1 MFLLAFQNSAIDTLT
16 RSRIEQN
23 AEKFSQLDAFGI
35 GLTFIGMSVVFASLL
50 LLYIVFY
57 NLTKLINNRIK
68 KKQTPSTV
76 KTESYELSGEVNA
89 AISTAIFLYLNELH
103 DKENMVLTINRVARI
118 YSPWSSKIYGLRHYP
133 RSRG

>member
-1 MFLLAFQNSAIDTLT
+1 MLAFQQSVIDTLT
-16 RSRIEQN
+16 RSKIEQN

-50 LLYIVFY
+50 LLYVVFY
-57 NLTKLINNRIK
+57 NLTKSINNRIK
-68 KKQTPSTV
+68 KKQVSSVV
-76 KTESYELSGEVNA
+76 KTESFELSGEVNA
-89 AISTAIFLYLNELH
+89 AISTAIYLYMNELH
-103 DKENMVLTINRVARI
+103 DKEIMVLTINRVGRI